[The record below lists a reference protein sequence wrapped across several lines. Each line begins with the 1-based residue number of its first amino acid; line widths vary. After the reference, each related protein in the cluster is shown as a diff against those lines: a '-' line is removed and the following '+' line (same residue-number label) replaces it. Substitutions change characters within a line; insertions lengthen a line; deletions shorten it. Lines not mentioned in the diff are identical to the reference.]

1 MPVNTCQCSGE
12 WLCST
17 NNCENPLLGQP
28 MMTVHTNSPSR
39 PTRVEIDLAALRFNL
54 QQVRYRVGAAC
65 EILAVVKADAYG
77 HGAAVV
83 APTLAAAGADQFGV
97 ALVGEGLALR
107 RLGLTQPVIVLGG
120 VFPGEEVAVLE
131 HDLQPALFDLDAAR
145 RLDAAA
151 RSAGRRIPCHLKI
164 DTGMGRLGFRP
175 ERLDAVLALLKTLPG
190 LELRGVAS
198 HLAMADEPERPFTAE
213 QLGRFDAVVEQVHS
227 AGFAPRYLH
236 IANSAAIYSRDLAG
250 CNLVRPGISLYGGLT
265 GTPFEQSV
273 PQRPVMSFLS
283 QVAQLKGVPEG
294 EGISYAHRFVTS
306 CPSLLAAVPVG
317 YADGYNRR
325 LTNCG
330 EVLIRGRRAPVAG
343 TVCMDWILVDVTALP
358 GVAVGDQVT
367 LLGRDG
373 DDCITALEWAD
384 KIGTITYE
392 VFCNISKRVPR
403 IFVKGEE

>member
-1 MPVNTCQCSGE
+1 
-12 WLCST
+12 
-17 NNCENPLLGQP
+17 
-28 MMTVHTNSPSR
+28 MMNMHTISPSR
-39 PTRVEIDLAALRFNL
+39 PTRVEIDLSALRFNL
-54 QQVRYRVGAAC
+54 QQVRQRVGPAC

-77 HGAAVV
+77 HGVAGV
-83 APTLAAAGADQFGV
+83 APALAAAGADQFGV

-107 RLGLTQPVIVLGG
+107 RLGLTQPIIVLGG
-120 VFPGEEVAVLE
+120 VFPGEEAAVLD
-131 HDLQPALFDLDAAR
+131 HDLQPALYDLDAAR

-151 RSAGRRIPCHLKI
+151 RRAGRCIPCHLKI

-175 ERLDAVLALLKTLPG
+175 ERLHEVLAVLKALPG
-190 LELRGVAS
+190 VELRGVAS

-213 QLGRFDAVVEQVHS
+213 QLGRFRAVVEQVRT
-227 AGFAPRYLH
+227 AGFAPCYLH

-250 CNLVRPGISLYGGLT
+250 CNLVRPGISLYGGLS
-265 GTPFEQSV
+265 GTFFEQTI

-283 QVAQLKGVPEG
+283 QVAQLKEVPAG

-306 CPSLLAAVPVG
+306 RPSLLAAVPVG
-317 YADGYNRR
+317 YADGYNRL
-325 LTNCG
+325 LTNRG

-343 TVCMDWILVDVTALP
+343 TVCMDWILVDVTGIP
-358 GVAVGDQVT
+358 GVTVGDQVT

-373 DDCITALEWAD
+373 DDCITAFEWAD

-403 IFVKGEE
+403 IFVE